1 MEKDNG
7 WYLSALLTK
16 PKVYDLNDL
25 INQNIM

>member
-1 MEKDNG
+1 MEKDNE
-7 WYLSALLTK
+7 WHLSALLTK